1 MAEGTI
7 APVGMTMVGY
17 TADSDPIPSHNM
29 FATTVAINV
38 DQENGTKNT
47 TKLPSQENLQEECAP
62 GNVLG
67 FGIDQDQ
74 SLNFPDFSGDLAK
87 WENCLQFAADENTWN
102 DFDDGGNIEEKS
114 ALDSAFP
121 NNSVDHL
128 ASAFEDPSACD
139 GTSVYRNHDFND
151 CYLGDF
157 ELPLDSME
165 LDFLAS
171 VQLINRETRPTM
183 SLDPKYHIQ
192 QLPHSIEN
200 GAAQGWDGS
209 RTVAAGKSELIP
221 RNEKRAHL
229 TNPPRSIE
237 VRRGV
242 ANPGQPSGSRF
253 HRNKRFVENG
263 AYKPLHQAPKSWDI
277 FQYTRLG
284 ELIPRP
290 FSADEINR
298 FLFTHPLHAGFHSLK
313 ESSLRLRVHRTPAS
327 SASRFPNGLTCR
339 MSGCPMHNTINQGQ
353 LLVVLDEL
361 SVQHPDHDP
370 FLNAGY
376 VHLYCLERYC
386 NFPEICSRLNVSAK
400 GRPCHYEEGRKNRF
414 RLSTEEVR
422 VVEDFVEACCA
433 NVARGSNDTPWV
445 AQLEHCPDQGTNGC
459 PHYDQPSHP
468 YKGTLCHQLIVTK
481 LHFGGR
487 GKIHLREAREEKAG
501 YRGANIIRHLGD
513 LSEEAKLR
521 AYSRL
526 HKNQNQLKANPKT
539 ERRYRTD
546 DLEEEEQD
554 YCSHSGANRSQ
565 THEPPA
571 TPSAWCTK
579 SNKEEGDDGH
589 ALSQNTVQSHERPR
603 YGVEFKTPTWN
614 MGDLNAVTM
623 ENIVD
628 LDDDRDASM
637 MDAPGLSPYTT
648 VIPSCGPTRFQ
659 DGLVTSRIERPASVK
674 DLRPTIL
681 EEESERE
688 LELEI
693 LAAQKRRRQLEIEQA
708 LDDEREIRIR
718 KSKLREA
725 KGKKRTRQEG
735 EENYDAEDETELKG
749 KRRKV

>member
-7 APVGMTMVGY
+7 PAIGTAMVGY
-17 TADSDPIPSHNM
+17 TVDSDPIPSHNID
-29 FATTVAINV
+29 ATTVAINI
-38 DQENGTKNT
+38 DQENGTMNT
-47 TKLPSQENLQEECAP
+47 TKLPSQESLQDECTPA
-62 GNVLG
+62 NVLG

-74 SLNFPDFSGDLAK
+74 ILNFPDFSGDLAQ
-87 WENCLQFAADENTWN
+87 WENCLQSAADDDTWN
-102 DFDDGGNIEEKS
+102 DFDDGENSELKS
-114 ALDSAFP
+114 TFDSASP
-121 NNSVDHL
+121 NNTVDHL
-128 ASAFEDPSACD
+128 ASAFEGPSACD
-139 GTSVYRNHDFND
+139 GTPVYPNPDLSG
-151 CYLGDF
+151 CYFGDL

-171 VQLINRETRPTM
+171 VQLINRETRPAM
-183 SLDPKYHIQ
+183 SLDSKYHIQ
-192 QLPHSIEN
+192 QLPHSIGN

-209 RTVAAGKSELIP
+209 RTVVAGKSGPIP
-221 RNEKRAHL
+221 RNERRAQL

-237 VRRGV
+237 VARGG
-242 ANPGQPSGSRF
+242 ANQGQPSGSRI
-253 HRNKRFVENG
+253 HRNKRFVEHG
-263 AYKPLHQAPKSWDI
+263 AYKPLHQAPESWDI

-284 ELIPRP
+284 ELIPRF

-298 FLFTHPLHAGFHSLK
+298 FLFTHPLHAGFHDLK
-313 ESSLRLRVHRTPAS
+313 KSSLRLRVHRTPAS

-339 MSGCPMHNTINQGQ
+339 MTGCPMHNTINQGQ
-353 LLVVLDEL
+353 LLIVVDEL

-386 NFPEICSRLNVSAK
+386 NFPKICSRLNVSAK

-414 RLSTEEVR
+414 RLSAEEVR

-433 NVARGSNDTPWV
+433 NVARGINETPWV
-445 AQLEHCPDQGTNGC
+445 AQLEQCPDQETNGC

-487 GKIHLREAREEKAG
+487 GRIHLREAREEKAG

-521 AYSRL
+521 AFSRL

-554 YCSHSGANRSQ
+554 YCNYSGVNLSQ

-571 TPSAWCTK
+571 TPSVWCTK
-579 SNKEEGDDGH
+579 SNRDEDDDGH
-589 ALSQNTVQSHERPR
+589 ALGQNTVQSHERPR

-614 MGDLNAVTM
+614 VGKLSAITM
-623 ENIVD
+623 EKVVD
-628 LDDDRDASM
+628 LDGDQDACM
-637 MDAPGLSPYTT
+637 TDAPGSSPYTT
-648 VIPSCGPTRFQ
+648 VTPSSGSTQFRG
-659 DGLVTSRIERPASVK
+659 GLVTSRIGRSASVK
-674 DLRPTIL
+674 DLRPTL
-681 EEESERE
+681 SEEESERE

-718 KSKLREA
+718 KSKLRDA

-735 EENYDAEDETELKG
+735 EEEDDAEDETDSKG

>member
-7 APVGMTMVGY
+7 AAIGTTMVGY
-17 TADSDPIPSHNM
+17 TADSDPISSHNM
-29 FATTVAINV
+29 GTTTVAINV
-38 DQENGTKNT
+38 DQENETKDT
-47 TKLPSQENLQEECAP
+47 TKLLSQESLQDECTPA
-62 GNVLG
+62 NVLG

-74 SLNFPDFSGDLAK
+74 IPYFPDFSGNLAQ
-87 WENCLQFAADENTWN
+87 WENYLQSAVDDNAWN
-102 DFDDGGNIEEKS
+102 DFDDGGNIKEKS
-114 ALDSAFP
+114 AFDSAPP
-121 NNSVDHL
+121 NNTVDHL
-128 ASAFEDPSACD
+128 ASAFEDPSACA
-139 GTSVYRNHDFND
+139 GASVYPNSDLNN

-171 VQLINRETRPTM
+171 VQLINRETRPAM
-183 SLDPKYHIQ
+183 SIDSKYHIQ
-192 QLPHSIEN
+192 QLPHSIGN

-209 RTVAAGKSELIP
+209 RAVAIGESESIP
-221 RNEKRAHL
+221 RNERHTQL
-229 TNPPRSIE
+229 INPPRSIE
-237 VRRGV
+237 APRGGS
-242 ANPGQPSGSRF
+242 NQGQPSGSRIR
-253 HRNKRFVENG
+253 RNKRFVENG
-263 AYKPLHQAPKSWDI
+263 AYKPLHQAPESWDI

-284 ELIPRP
+284 ELIPRL

-298 FLFTHPLHAGFHSLK
+298 FLFNHPLHAGFHGLK

-339 MSGCPMHNTINQGQ
+339 MTGCPMHSTINQGQ

-414 RLSTEEVR
+414 RLSAEEVR
-422 VVEDFVEACCA
+422 VVEDFVEACCT
-433 NVARGSNDTPWV
+433 NVARGSNEAPWV
-445 AQLEHCPDQGTNGC
+445 AQLEHCPDQETNGC

-487 GKIHLREAREEKAG
+487 GRIHLREAREEKAG
-501 YRGANIIRHLGD
+501 YKGANIIRHLGD

-521 AYSRL
+521 AFSRL
-526 HKNQNQLKANPKT
+526 HKNQNQIKANPKT
-539 ERRYRTD
+539 ERRYRTG
-546 DLEEEEQD
+546 DLEDEEQD
-554 YCSHSGANRSQ
+554 YCSYSGANISQ

-571 TPSAWCTK
+571 TPSVWCTK
-579 SNKEEGDDGH
+579 SNRDEGDDGH
-589 ALSQNTVQSHERPR
+589 ALGQDTVQSHERPR
-603 YGVEFKTPTWN
+603 YGVEIKTSTWN
-614 MGDLNAVTM
+614 MGKLSAVTM
-623 ENIVD
+623 GNIVD
-628 LDDDRDASM
+628 MDGDQDACM
-637 MDAPGLSPYTT
+637 IDAPGSSPYTT
-648 VIPSCGPTRFQ
+648 VTPSSGPTQFR
-659 DGLVTSRIERPASVK
+659 DGLVTSPISRSASVK
-674 DLRPTIL
+674 DLRPTL
-681 EEESERE
+681 SEEESERE

-718 KSKLREA
+718 KSKLQEA
-725 KGKKRTRQEG
+725 KRKKRTRQEG
-735 EENYDAEDETELKG
+735 EEDDDAEDETDSRG

>member
-1 MAEGTI
+1 MA
-7 APVGMTMVGY
+7 GY
-17 TADSDPIPSHNM
+17 TSDSDPTPSHNM
-29 FATTVAINV
+29 GATTLEIDV
-38 DQENGTKNT
+38 DQESRTKNT
-47 TKLPSQENLQEECAP
+47 TKLPSQESLQDECTPA
-62 GNVLG
+62 NVLE
-67 FGIDQDQ
+67 FGIDQDH
-74 SLNFPDFSGDLAK
+74 LLDFPDFSDDPAH
-87 WENCLQFAADENTWN
+87 WESCLQSGVDDNAWN
-102 DFDDGGNIEEKS
+102 DFDDGGNSEEKS
-114 ALDSAFP
+114 AFDSATP
-121 NNSVDHL
+121 NNTVDHL
-128 ASAFEDPSACD
+128 ASAFEDPSACN
-139 GTSVYRNHDFND
+139 GTSFYPNPDLND
-151 CYLGDF
+151 SYLGDF
-157 ELPLDSME
+157 QLPLDPLE

-171 VQLINRETRPTM
+171 VQLINRETLPAM
-183 SLDPKYHIQ
+183 NFDLKYHTQ
-192 QLPHSIEN
+192 PVPHSIGN
-200 GAAQGWDGS
+200 VAAQDWDKS
-209 RTVAAGKSELIP
+209 RAVAAGKSELIP
-221 RNEKRAHL
+221 RNERRAQL

-237 VRRGV
+237 VPRGGG
-242 ANPGQPSGSRF
+242 NQGQPSGSRI

-284 ELIPRP
+284 ELIPRL

-298 FLFTHPLHAGFHSLK
+298 FLFTHPLHAGLQNLK
-313 ESSLRLRVHRTPAS
+313 ESFLRLRVHRTPAS

-339 MSGCPMHNTINQGQ
+339 MIGCPMHNTINQGQ
-353 LLVVLDEL
+353 LLVVVDEL

-414 RLSTEEVR
+414 RLSVEEVR

-433 NVARGSNDTPWV
+433 NVAQGSNDAPWV
-445 AQLEHCPDQGTNGC
+445 AQLEHCPDQETNGC

-487 GKIHLREAREEKAG
+487 GRIHLREAREEKAG

-521 AYSRL
+521 AFSRS

-554 YCSHSGANRSQ
+554 YCSDSGAILPR

-571 TPSAWCTK
+571 TPSLWGTK
-579 SNKEEGDDGH
+579 RNRDERDDGH
-589 ALSQNTVQSHERPR
+589 ALGQNIVQSHERPR
-603 YGVEFKTPTWN
+603 QGVEFKTPGWN
-614 MGDLNAVTM
+614 LGKLSAVEL
-623 ENIVD
+623 ENIMD
-628 LDDDRDASM
+628 SDSDQDAYM
-637 MDAPGLSPYTT
+637 IDAPGSSPHTT
-648 VIPSCGPTRFQ
+648 LTASSGRTRLR
-659 DGLVTSRIERPASVK
+659 DGLVAPRNGRSASVK
-674 DLRPTIL
+674 DLRPTIS

-693 LAAQKRRRQLEIEQA
+693 LAAQKKRRQLEIEQA

-718 KSKLREA
+718 KSKFQKA
-725 KGKKRTRQEG
+725 KEKKRTRQEG
-735 EENYDAEDETELKG
+735 EEDDDAEDEAESKG

>member
-1 MAEGTI
+1 MG
-7 APVGMTMVGY
+7 
-17 TADSDPIPSHNM
+17 
-29 FATTVAINV
+29 ATTVEIDV
-38 DQENGTKNT
+38 DQENGAKNT
-47 TKLPSQENLQEECAP
+47 TKLPSQESWQDECTPA
-62 GNVLG
+62 NVLG

-74 SLNFPDFSGDLAK
+74 IVYFPDFSGDLAQ
-87 WENCLQFAADENTWN
+87 WENCLQPAADSNTWN
-102 DFDDGGNIEEKS
+102 DFDDSENIEEKS
-114 ALDSAFP
+114 AFDSASP
-121 NNSVDHL
+121 NNTADHL
-128 ASAFEDPSACD
+128 ASAFEDRSGCD
-139 GTSVYRNHDFND
+139 GTSFYPNPDFND

-171 VQLINRETRPTM
+171 AQLINGETQSAM
-183 SLDPKYHIQ
+183 SLDSKYHIQ
-192 QLPHSIEN
+192 QLPRSIGN
-200 GAAQGWDGS
+200 GAAQGWVGS
-209 RTVAAGKSELIP
+209 RAVAAGKSEPIP
-221 RNEKRAHL
+221 RHERRAQL

-237 VRRGV
+237 VPRGGP
-242 ANPGQPSGSRF
+242 NQGQPSGSRS
-253 HRNKRFVENG
+253 HRNKRFVEHG
-263 AYKPLHQAPKSWDI
+263 AYKPLHQAPDSWDI

-284 ELIPRP
+284 ELIPRL

-298 FLFTHPLHAGFHSLK
+298 FLFTHPLHEGIHDLK

-339 MSGCPMHNTINQGQ
+339 MAGCPMHSTINQGQ

-414 RLSTEEVR
+414 RLSTEEIS

-433 NVARGSNDTPWV
+433 NVARGSNKAPWV
-445 AQLEHCPDQGTNGC
+445 AQLEHCPDQETSGC

-468 YKGTLCHQLIVTK
+468 YKGTLCHQLVVTK

-487 GKIHLREAREEKAG
+487 GRIHLREAREEKAG
-501 YRGANIIRHLGD
+501 YKGANIIRHLGD

-521 AYSRL
+521 AFSRS

-546 DLEEEEQD
+546 DMEEEEEEKN
-554 YCSHSGANRSQ
+554 YCNYSGANLSQ

-571 TPSAWCTK
+571 APSVWCTK
-579 SNKEEGDDGH
+579 SNKDEGDDGH
-589 ALSQNTVQSHERPR
+589 ALGQNTVQSHESPR
-603 YGVEFKTPTWN
+603 YGAEFKTLTWN
-614 MGDLNAVTM
+614 MEELSAVTM
-623 ENIVD
+623 ENVVD
-628 LDDDRDASM
+628 LDGDQDACM
-637 MDAPGLSPYTT
+637 TDAPGPSLYTT
-648 VIPSCGPTRFQ
+648 VTPSSGPTLFR
-659 DGLVTSRIERPASVK
+659 DGLVTSRIGQSASVK
-674 DLRPTIL
+674 DLRPTL
-681 EEESERE
+681 SEEESERE

-725 KGKKRTRQEG
+725 KGKKRTRREG
-735 EENYDAEDETELKG
+735 EEDDDAEDETEAKG
-749 KRRKV
+749 KRRRVR

>member
-7 APVGMTMVGY
+7 AAIGTTMVGY
-17 TADSDPIPSHNM
+17 TADSDPIPFHNM
-29 FATTVAINV
+29 VATTVAINV
-38 DQENGTKNT
+38 DQENGIINT
-47 TKLPSQENLQEECAP
+47 PKLPSQESLQDECTPA
-62 GNVLG
+62 NVSG

-74 SLNFPDFSGDLAK
+74 IFYFTEFSGDLAQ
-87 WENCLQFAADENTWN
+87 WENCLQSATDDNAWDDFN
-102 DFDDGGNIEEKS
+102 DSKNIEEKS
-114 ALDSAFP
+114 AFDSAFP
-121 NNSVDHL
+121 NRTIDHL
-128 ASAFEDPSACD
+128 ASAFEDRSGCD
-139 GTSVYRNHDFND
+139 GTSIYPNPDFND
-151 CYLGDF
+151 CNLGDF

-171 VQLINRETRPTM
+171 AQLINGETRSAM
-183 SLDPKYHIQ
+183 SLDSKYYIQ
-192 QLPHSIEN
+192 QLPRSIGN
-200 GAAQGWDGS
+200 GAAQGWVGS
-209 RTVAAGKSELIP
+209 PAVAAGKSEPTP
-221 RNEKRAHL
+221 RNERRAQL

-237 VRRGV
+237 VPRGG
-242 ANPGQPSGSRF
+242 ANQAQPSGSRIYG
-253 HRNKRFVENG
+253 NKRFVEHK
-263 AYKPLHQAPKSWDI
+263 AYKPLHQAPESWDI

-284 ELIPRP
+284 ELIPRL

-298 FLFTHPLHAGFHSLK
+298 FLFTHPLHAGFHDLK

-339 MSGCPMHNTINQGQ
+339 MTGCPMHSTINQGQ

-376 VHLYCLERYC
+376 VHLYCLERFC

-414 RLSTEEVR
+414 RLSAEEAT

-433 NVARGSNDTPWV
+433 DVARGCNDTPWV
-445 AQLEHCPDQGTNGC
+445 AQLEQCPDQETSGC

-487 GKIHLREAREEKAG
+487 GRIHLREAREEKAG

-521 AYSRL
+521 AYSRS
-526 HKNQNQLKANPKT
+526 HKNQNQRKANPKT

-546 DLEEEEQD
+546 DLQEEEQD
-554 YCSHSGANRSQ
+554 YCNYSGANLSQ
-565 THEPPA
+565 THELPA
-571 TPSAWCTK
+571 SPSVWCTK
-579 SNKEEGDDGH
+579 SNRDEGDDGH
-589 ALSQNTVQSHERPR
+589 ALGQNIVQSHERPR
-603 YGVEFKTPTWN
+603 YGIEFKTPTWN
-614 MGDLNAVTM
+614 MGKLSTVTM

-628 LDDDRDASM
+628 LEGGQDACM
-637 MDAPGLSPYTT
+637 IDAPGSSPYTT
-648 VIPSCGPTRFQ
+648 VTPSSGPTRFR
-659 DGLVTSRIERPASVK
+659 DGLVTARIGRSASVK
-674 DLRPTIL
+674 DLRPTL
-681 EEESERE
+681 SEEESERE

-718 KSKLREA
+718 KLKLREA

-735 EENYDAEDETELKG
+735 EEDDDAEDEIESKG
-749 KRRKV
+749 KRRKA